1 MSDKKDL
8 SFIDNIRELAAMPKI
23 STDLMEMF
31 QDTSRSWKEI
41 SDKINLDP
49 SLASFVIKTSNSPF
63 YGIKHEIRSTEGA
76 IRMLGLAE
84 IRSILMS
91 FFLRNLYTGPG
102 ESEFMDDL
110 WAHSISVAVFAK
122 VLSSYL
128 KINVEGVYLA
138 GLLHDIGKLVIH
150 FHDPDTYEKII
161 DKEDDLDQDII
172 FLEEEAFHFTHI
184 DTGYYLLDKW
194 KFSDFVKNA
203 VLFHHFF
210 ISYRGNDP
218 IVGLVAFANQLV
230 HKYIDGKPA
239 PLDIYLKK
247 YGLTTGQVETF
258 AEKTIGVI
266 EEYHSLMVP
275 GDAGKKKPLRK
286 VKKQGEPE
294 AKKEKSF
301 LSISAPAVTKPEA
314 KGEDTPET
322 IDASP
327 VGEPVIDLEG
337 KSSSK
342 VTGTDLSAHISKD
355 TPYEGVKLFLQLQK
369 VKEELSELRG
379 IFDLFDYLPPEVLQD
394 HLEILGLLDESVN
407 RLVQD
412 PEMASKLNLKKLTK
426 PNDVFDTAADE
437 VAYIDKGKERK

>member
-1 MSDKKDL
+1 
-8 SFIDNIRELAAMPKI
+8 MPKI

-49 SLASFVIKTSNSPF
+49 ALATFVIKTSNSPF

-102 ESEFMDDL
+102 ESEFMDSL
-110 WAHSISVAVFAK
+110 WEHSVSVAVFAK
-122 VLSSYL
+122 VFASYL
-128 KINVEGVYLA
+128 KINEEGVYLA
-138 GLLHDIGKLVIH
+138 GLLHDIGKLVINLY
-150 FHDPDTYEKII
+150 DSDTYAKII
-161 DKEDDLDQDII
+161 EKADDLDEDIV
-172 FLEEEAFHFTHI
+172 FLEEDAFNFTHI

-194 KFSDFVKNA
+194 NFSDFIKNA

-218 IVGLVAFANQLV
+218 IVGLVAFANQLA
-230 HKYIDGKPA
+230 HKYIDGKSV

-247 YGLTTGQVETF
+247 YRLSSDQVDAF
-258 AEKTIGVI
+258 AVQTMGVI

-275 GDAGKKKPLRK
+275 GDARKRKTLGKTT
-286 VKKQGEPE
+286 KQEEPE
-294 AKKEKSF
+294 DKKEKSF
-301 LSISAPAVTKPEA
+301 LSISAPPQQKPEV
-314 KGEDTPET
+314 KSEESPQTTPRT
-322 IDASP
+322 IAASP

-337 KSSSK
+337 KSAPK
-342 VTGTDLSAHISKD
+342 KTGSDLTAHISKD
-355 TPYEGVKLFLQLQK
+355 TPYEGVKLFLQLEK
-369 VKEELSELRG
+369 VKEGLSELRG

-394 HLEILGLLDESVN
+394 HQNILKLLDESVKI
-407 RLVQD
+407 LIED
-412 PEMASKLNLKKLTK
+412 PKMASKLNLKKVTK
-426 PNDVFDTAADE
+426 DNDVFNSAADE
-437 VAYIDKGKERK
+437 VAYITEEKDSE